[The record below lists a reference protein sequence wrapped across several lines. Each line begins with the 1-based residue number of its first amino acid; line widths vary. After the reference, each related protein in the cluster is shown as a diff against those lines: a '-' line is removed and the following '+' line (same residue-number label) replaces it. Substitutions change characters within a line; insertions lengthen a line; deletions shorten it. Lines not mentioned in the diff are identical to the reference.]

1 MLDDFSV
8 DKRGLHRR
16 LTGGLKRVNNKR
28 VYTPTAIFT
37 HWDTETDTTTA
48 PADPTTSESHSLAMS
63 RAVVMFAPA
72 LDIVTAV
79 DLCGR
84 RAACIHPRM
93 IAGSLLELCSPSV
106 LD

>member
-1 MLDDFSV
+1 MLDDLSL

-37 HWDTETDTTTA
+37 HWDTETETTTA
-48 PADPTTSESHSLAMS
+48 PADPTTSESHLLPMS
-63 RAVVMFAPA
+63 GAVEMPA
-72 LDIVTAV
+72 LELGIVAAV